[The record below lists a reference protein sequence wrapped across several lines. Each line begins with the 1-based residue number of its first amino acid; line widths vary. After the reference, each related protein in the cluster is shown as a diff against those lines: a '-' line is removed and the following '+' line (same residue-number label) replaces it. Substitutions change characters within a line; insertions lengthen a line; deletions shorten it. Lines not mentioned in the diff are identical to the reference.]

1 MIFKY
6 SNISVHYIKKSGE
19 ITNYK
24 YRNDGVCFIA
34 LKELCS

>member
-1 MIFKY
+1 MNFKY

-24 YRNDGVCFIA
+24 YRNDGVYFIP